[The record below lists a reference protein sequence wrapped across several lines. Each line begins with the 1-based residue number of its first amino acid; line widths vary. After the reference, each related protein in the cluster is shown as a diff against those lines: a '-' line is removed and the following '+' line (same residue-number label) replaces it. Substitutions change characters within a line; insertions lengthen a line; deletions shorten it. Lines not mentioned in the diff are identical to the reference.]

1 MPRKTKAQLDEEV
14 RAFLSPVSSTPRRR
28 IARREANT
36 SAVARAGAYLALG
49 QDGDPWP
56 RWLVDLQET
65 PGAYV
70 IRDAATRRPLY
81 AGSAKDNLYST
92 ITRHFQQW
100 RRRKKWWKGQYGA
113 GHDPGL
119 VYDRSRCEVAI
130 WVTAQDRRLEKE
142 AQLILKL
149 HPRDNLVEHPEGE
162 LEEAP
167 F

>member
-1 MPRKTKAQLDEEV
+1 MTRKTKARLDEEV
-14 RAFLSPVSSTPRRR
+14 RRLLSPTSSRRATRTGVAIRAGSTPR
-28 IARREANT
+28 
-36 SAVARAGAYLALG
+36 AGVYLALG
-49 QDGDPWP
+49 GDGEPWP
-56 RWLVDLQET
+56 PWLIDLQDT
-65 PGAYV
+65 SGAYV

-81 AGSAKDNLYST
+81 AGSAKSNLYST

-130 WVTAQDRRLEKE
+130 WVTAEERRLEKE

-149 HPRDNLVEHPEGE
+149 HPRDNLVEHPDGE

>member
-1 MPRKTKAQLDEEV
+1 MPRGPKATTIRATKARLEEEV
-14 RAFLSPVSSTPRRR
+14 RVALSS
-28 IARREANT
+28 ARRGT
-36 SAVARAGAYLALG
+36 SSAPPGAGAYLPIG
-49 QDGDPWP
+49 QEGDPWP
-56 RWLVDLQET
+56 SWLVSLQET
-65 PGAYV
+65 SGAYV
-70 IRDAATRRPLY
+70 IRDADSRRPLY

-119 VYDRSRCEVAI
+119 VYDRAKCEVAV
-130 WVTAQDRRLEKE
+130 WVTTEERRLAKE
-142 AQLILKL
+142 AQLILRL

>member
-1 MPRKTKAQLDEEV
+1 MPRKTKARLDEEI
-14 RAFLSPVSSTPRRR
+14 RELLSPSTGRRATR
-28 IARREANT
+28 ARDA
-36 SAVARAGAYLALG
+36 ARAGSAPRTGAYLALG
-49 QDGDPWP
+49 ADGEPWP
-56 RWLVDLQET
+56 PWLTDLQDT
-65 PGAYV
+65 SGAYV

-81 AGSAKDNLYST
+81 AGSAKNNLYST

-100 RRRKKWWKGQYGA
+100 RRQKKWWKGQYGA

-130 WVTAQDRRLEKE
+130 WVTAEERRLEKE
-142 AQLILKL
+142 TQLILRL
-149 HPRDNLVEHPEGE
+149 HPRDNLVEHPDGE